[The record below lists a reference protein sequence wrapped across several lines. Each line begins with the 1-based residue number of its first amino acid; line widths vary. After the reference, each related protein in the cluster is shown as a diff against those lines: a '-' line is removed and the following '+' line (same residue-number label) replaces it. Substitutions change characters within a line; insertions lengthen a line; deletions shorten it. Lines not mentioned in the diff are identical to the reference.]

1 MRFAGLFTSTKLGKK
16 YMIRFEDP
24 YRVIHFGS
32 DVSQTYLDHGDK
44 IKRANYIKRHEI
56 NEKWDQV
63 NAGSLSRFLL
73 WGSSTSLRENLDDY
87 LIKFDIK
94 R

>member
-1 MRFAGLFTSTKLGKK
+1 
-16 YMIRFEDP
+16 MIRFEDP
-24 YRVIHFGS
+24 DKVIHFGS

-44 IKRANYIKRHEI
+44 IKRANYIKRHEV

-63 NAGSLSRFLL
+63 NAGSLSRFIL
-73 WGSSTSLRENLDDY
+73 WGPSTSLRENLDDY
-87 LIKFDIK
+87 LTKFDIK

>member
-1 MRFAGLFTSTKLGKK
+1 MRFAGLFTSPRLGKK

>member
-1 MRFAGLFTSTKLGKK
+1 MKFAGLFTSSRLGKK

-24 YRVIHFGS
+24 DRVIHFGS
-32 DVSQTYLDHGDK
+32 DVSKTFLDHGDK
-44 IKRANYIKRHEI
+44 IKRENYIKRHEV